1 MRIEPPPSVPSA
13 SAAIPAATAAALPP
27 LEPPGS
33 RAGLRGLRVKPS
45 ADWVNPHTASSGI
58 RVLPTT
64 TAPARRSR
72 LTSSSSR
79 RAGAVEVAADPW
91 RVACPATGTLSF
103 TATGTP
109 ASGSANRSGRAS
121 TPAASAS
128 IRSASRASK
137 APSSTSRAATRA
149 RWARATSTA
158 VVVPARTRAA
168 ISPAVDVRRS
178 AASATVPLVTG
189 VSVPPSRAATWATRR
204 SPQRVQSRHGG
215 QFSREHAWCD
225 PSRVRPASR
234 APAGHR
240 RRRRR
245 ASAGPWP
252 PAPA

>member
-189 VSVPPSRAATWATRR
+189 SACHRHAPRR
-204 SPQRVQSRHGG
+204 GRPADHRNGPVTPRWS
-215 QFSREHAWCD
+215 FTCEHAW
-225 PSRVRPASR
+225 SIHRVRPGIR

-245 ASAGPWP
+245 ASADPWP